1 MLIGLVV
8 LMIISVLGLT
18 LSFFFFCTTPIVWKS
33 GKQRIVA
40 RSSTKEE
47 YKALA
52 DGTAE
57 IL

>member
-18 LSFFFFCTTPIVWKS
+18 LSFFFCTTPIVWKS